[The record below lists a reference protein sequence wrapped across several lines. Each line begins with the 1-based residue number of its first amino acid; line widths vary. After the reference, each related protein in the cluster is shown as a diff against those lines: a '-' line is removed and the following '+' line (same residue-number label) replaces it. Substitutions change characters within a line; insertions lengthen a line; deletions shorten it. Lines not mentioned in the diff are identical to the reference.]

1 MRLALIGYIILP
13 QGGTH
18 MKTLLVVIAIWLVMS
33 GGATSMQSE
42 RSAIQAVLD
51 AHGDAWTRGDAHA
64 AAALMTE
71 DADWISGGGHIFQGR
86 EAIEQ
91 MHRELLTGPAK
102 GSRHVHPGTPA
113 IRFLRS
119 DVAIVDGD
127 SYVGAAGT
135 QATPADFSRYMAIFV
150 KQKGHWMVAA
160 FRSLP
165 QVKPSVT
172 TLDR

>member
-1 MRLALIGYIILP
+1 
-13 QGGTH
+13 
-18 MKTLLVVIAIWLVMS
+18 MKLLLVVTAIGLAMS
-33 GGATSMQSE
+33 GGGPSQPSE

-51 AHGDAWTRGDAHA
+51 VHAEAWTRGDAHA
-64 AAALMTE
+64 AAAVMTE
-71 DADWISGGGHIFQGR
+71 DADWVSGGGRIFQGR

-91 MHRELLTGPAK
+91 MHRELLAGPAK
-102 GSRHVHPGTPA
+102 GTRHVHPGTPA

-127 SYVGAAGT
+127 SYVGAPST
-135 QATPADFSRYMAIFV
+135 QVTPDDFNHYTAIFV
-150 KQKGHWMVAA
+150 KQKSRWMVAA
-160 FRSLP
+160 FRLLP

>member
-1 MRLALIGYIILP
+1 
-13 QGGTH
+13 
-18 MKTLLVVIAIWLVMS
+18 MKPLLVVTAFCLVMS
-33 GGATSMQSE
+33 AGATSVQNE

-71 DADWISGGGHIFQGR
+71 DADWVSFGGHIFQGR
-86 EAIEQ
+86 EAIER
-91 MHRELLTGPAK
+91 MHHKLLAGPGK
-102 GSRHVHPGTPA
+102 GTRHVHPGTPA

-127 SYVGAAGT
+127 SYVGAVGT
-135 QATPADFSRYMAIFV
+135 QPTATDFSHYTAIFV
-150 KQKGHWMVAA
+150 KQRGHWMVAA